1 MKKVFLLFWLALI
14 IGHVLAQSALTASD
28 VSVEIRN
35 LLESHI
41 TNGVS
46 HNDKLNLDQ
55 YDLLLKFYT
64 DRDFQ
69 EAWTQKGRL
78 SDNAQ
83 KLLEQIEEARFDGLT
98 PEEYHLSE
106 INNFINEFSQ
116 KNQNES
122 SLHLAYIDL
131 ILSDAYLKLA
141 TDLYRGKVP
150 QEALKTDWEIQPK
163 RMKLKFEEE
172 LGTAL
177 KSGRLTESL
186 KGFWPVFKVYPRMRE
201 NLRAYHD
208 MEQNDGIDW
217 SKISGNKVLKVGE
230 SSKAVA
236 DVRER
241 LWFWKDLKQYTPE
254 DVELYDSTMMEGIL
268 HFQKRNGLT
277 ADGVVGKDTYNALNE
292 SPAALIK
299 KVAVNLERM
308 RWLPDTVMDSRFVV
322 VNIANFQLDL
332 VQQNG
337 LDTIFSSPV
346 IVGRQYHTTPIFN
359 GEMSYIVLSPTWTV
373 PSSIIRNEMIPKI
386 KKDPNYLNRNHLKI
400 LTYSGKEVDPSA
412 IDWSKTSSKSF
423 PYMIRQSPGPHN
435 SLGLA
440 KFIFPNKHNVYI
452 HDTPSKSLFSKD
464 IRAFSHGCIRVQN
477 PERLAEVILEDNK
490 DWGHEEIEAVMHSGK
505 ETTVMLKEKI
515 PVVLLYLTFWT
526 DESGNPHIR
535 KDIYERDR
543 RISDALFE

>member
-1 MKKVFLLFWLALI
+1 MKKVFLPFCLSLI
-14 IGHVLAQSALTASD
+14 IGHVLAQSALTSSD
-28 VSVEIRN
+28 VSIEIRN
-35 LLESHI
+35 LLEAHI
-41 TNGVS
+41 INGS
-46 HNDKLNLDQ
+46 NHNGKLNLVQ

-64 DRDFQ
+64 NRDFQ

-78 SDNAQ
+78 SENAQ
-83 KLLEQIEEARFDGLT
+83 KLLGQIEEARFDGLT

-106 INNFINEFSQ
+106 IKDFINEFSL
-116 KNQNES
+116 KNENES

-141 TDLYRGKVP
+141 TDLYRGKVS

-172 LGTAL
+172 LESAL
-177 KSGRLTESL
+177 KSGKLTENL

-201 NLRAYHD
+201 SLRAYHK
-208 MEQNDGIDW
+208 MEQNDAIDW
-217 SKISGNKVLKVGE
+217 NKISGNKVLKVGE
-230 SSKAVA
+230 YGKVVA
-236 DVRER
+236 DVRKR
-241 LWFWKDLKQYTPE
+241 LWFWKDLKEYTPE
-254 DVELYDSTMMEGIL
+254 EVELYDSAMMEGVL

-277 ADGVVGKDTYNALNE
+277 ADGVVGKDTYDALNE
-292 SPAALIK
+292 TPAALIK

-308 RWLPDTVMDSRFVV
+308 RWLPDTVMDNRFVV

-400 LTYSGKEVDPSA
+400 LTYSGQEVNPSA

-490 DWGHEEIEAVMHSGK
+490 DWGHKEIEAAMHSGR

-543 RISDALFE
+543 RISEALFD